1 MQMLQSSIGRK
12 LVMAATGLCL
22 VGFVLVHL
30 LGNSSVFIGADGIN
44 AYAEHLH
51 ALGPIV
57 WIFRIV
63 LLGIFGLHILFGIQL
78 TLENRAARPIDYSQK
93 KNIRTS
99 FGAETMI
106 YTGLAMLA
114 FVVYHILHFTMHVT
128 NPEISASVLPMD
140 AVGRSDVFTMVVL
153 SFQKFFI
160 SAVYAGAMVTLLLHL
175 SHGIQSLCQTFG
187 VLNGNTLPI
196 MEKIARAAAIV
207 VFVGFVSIPVSILLG
222 LINL

>member
-12 LVMAATGLCL
+12 LVMALTGLCL

-51 ALGPIV
+51 ALGPVV

-63 LLGIFGLHILFGIQL
+63 LLSLFGLHIFFGIQL
-78 TLENRAARPIDYSQK
+78 TLENRAARPIDYNQK

-106 YTGLAMLA
+106 YTGLAILA
-114 FVVYHILHFTMHVT
+114 FAVYHLFHFTVHAT
-128 NPEISASVLPMD
+128 NPEISVGVLPLD
-140 AVGRSDVFTMVVL
+140 AVGRHDVFTMMVL

-160 SAVYAGAMVTLLLHL
+160 SAVYVGAMVTLLLHL
-175 SHGIQSLCQTFG
+175 SHGVQSLFQTLG
-187 VLNGNTLPI
+187 VLGSKTLPV

-207 VFVGFVSIPVSILLG
+207 IFVGFISIPVSILLG

>member
-12 LVMAATGLCL
+12 LVMAATGMCL
-22 VGFVLVHL
+22 VGFVIVHL
-30 LGNSSVFIGADGIN
+30 LGNSSIFVGADGIN

-57 WIFRIV
+57 WIFRLV
-63 LLGIFGLHILFGIQL
+63 LLGLFGLHIFFGIQL
-78 TLENRAARPIDYSQK
+78 TLENRAARPVDYNQK

-106 YTGLAMLA
+106 YTGLAILA
-114 FVVYHILHFTMHVT
+114 FAVYHLFHFTMHLT
-128 NPEISASVLPMD
+128 NPEISVSALPLD
-140 AVGRSDVFTMVVL
+140 ALGRNDVFSMMVL

-160 SAVYAGAMVTLLLHL
+160 SAIYVGAMVTLLFHL
-175 SHGIQSLCQTFG
+175 SHGVQSLFQTFG
-187 VLNGNTLPI
+187 VLNGNTLPV

-207 VFVGFVSIPVSILLG
+207 IFVGFISIPVSILLG
-222 LINL
+222 LINV

>member
-12 LVMAATGLCL
+12 LVMAATGMCL
-22 VGFVLVHL
+22 VGFVIVHL
-30 LGNSSVFIGADGIN
+30 LGNSSIFIGANGIN

-63 LLGIFGLHILFGIQL
+63 LLGLFGLHIFFGIQL

-106 YTGLAMLA
+106 YTGLAILA
-114 FVVYHILHFTMHVT
+114 FAVYHLFHFTMHLT
-128 NPEISASVLPMD
+128 NPEISVSALPLD
-140 AVGRSDVFTMVVL
+140 ALGRNDVFTMMVL

-160 SAVYAGAMVTLLLHL
+160 SAIYVGAMVTLLLHL
-175 SHGIQSLCQTFG
+175 SHGVQSLFQTFG
-187 VLNGNTLPI
+187 VLNGSTLPV

-207 VFVGFVSIPVSILLG
+207 IFVGFISIPVSILLG
-222 LINL
+222 LINI

>member
-12 LVMAATGLCL
+12 LVMAATGMCL
-22 VGFVLVHL
+22 VGFIIVHL
-30 LGNSSVFIGADGIN
+30 LGNSSIFLGANGIN

-57 WIFRIV
+57 WIFRAV
-63 LLGIFGLHILFGIQL
+63 LLGLFGLHIFFGIQL

-106 YTGLAMLA
+106 YTGLAILA
-114 FVVYHILHFTMHVT
+114 FAVYHLFHFTMHLT
-128 NPEISASVLPMD
+128 NPEISVSALPLD
-140 AVGRSDVFTMVVL
+140 ALGRNDVFSMMIL

-160 SAVYAGAMVTLLLHL
+160 SAIYVGAMVTLLLHL
-175 SHGIQSLCQTFG
+175 SHGVQSLFQTFG
-187 VLNGNTLPI
+187 VLNGSTLPI

-207 VFVGFVSIPVSILLG
+207 IFVGFISIPVSILLG
-222 LINL
+222 LINI

>member
-1 MQMLQSSIGRK
+1 MLQSSIGRK

-30 LGNSSVFIGADGIN
+30 LGNSSIFIGPDGIN

-51 ALGPIV
+51 ALGPLV

-63 LLGIFGLHILFGIQL
+63 LLGLFGLHILFGIQL
-78 TLENRAARPIDYSQK
+78 TLENRAARPIDYNQK
-93 KNIRTS
+93 KNIRTT

-106 YTGLAMLA
+106 YTGLVILA
-114 FVVYHILHFTMHVT
+114 FVVYHLFHFTMHVT
-128 NPEISASVLPMD
+128 NPEISASVLPLD
-140 AVGRSDVFTMVVL
+140 AVGRSDVFTMMVL

-160 SAVYAGAMVTLLLHL
+160 SAVYAGAMAALLLHL
-175 SHGIQSLCQTFG
+175 SHGVQSLFQTFG
-187 VLNGNTLPI
+187 VLNGNTLPV

-207 VFVGFVSIPVSILLG
+207 IFVGFVSIPVSILLG
-222 LINL
+222 LINV

>member
-12 LVMAATGLCL
+12 LVMAATGMCL
-22 VGFVLVHL
+22 VGFVIVHL
-30 LGNSSVFIGADGIN
+30 LGNSSIFIGADGIN

-63 LLGIFGLHILFGIQL
+63 LLGLFGLHIFFGIQL

-106 YTGLAMLA
+106 YTGLAILA
-114 FVVYHILHFTMHVT
+114 FAVYHLFHFTMHLT
-128 NPEISASVLPMD
+128 NPEISVSALPMD
-140 AVGRSDVFTMVVL
+140 ALGRNDVFTMMVL

-160 SAVYAGAMVTLLLHL
+160 SAIYVGAMVTLLLHL
-175 SHGIQSLCQTFG
+175 SHGVQSLFQTFG
-187 VLNGNTLPI
+187 VLNGSTLPI

-207 VFVGFVSIPVSILLG
+207 IFVGFISIPVSILLG
-222 LINL
+222 LINV

>member
-12 LVMAATGLCL
+12 LVMAATGMCL
-22 VGFVLVHL
+22 VGFVIVHL
-30 LGNSSVFIGADGIN
+30 LGNSSIFVGADGIN

-57 WIFRIV
+57 WIFRAV
-63 LLGIFGLHILFGIQL
+63 LLGLFGLHIFMGIQL
-78 TLENRAARPIDYSQK
+78 TLENRAARPIDYNQK

-106 YTGLAMLA
+106 YTGLAIAA
-114 FVVYHILHFTMHVT
+114 FAVYHLFHFTMHVT
-128 NPEISASVLPMD
+128 NPEISASVLPVD
-140 AVGRSDVFTMVVL
+140 ALGRSDVFTMMVL

-160 SAVYAGAMVTLLLHL
+160 SSIYVGAMVTLLLHL
-175 SHGIQSLCQTFG
+175 SHGVQSLFQTFG
-187 VLNGNTLPI
+187 LLNGCTLPI

-207 VFVGFVSIPVSILLG
+207 IFVGFISIPVSILLG
-222 LINL
+222 LINV

>member
-12 LVMAATGLCL
+12 LVMAATGMCL
-22 VGFVLVHL
+22 VGFVIVHL
-30 LGNSSVFIGADGIN
+30 LGNSSIFIGANGIN

-57 WIFRIV
+57 WIFRVV
-63 LLGIFGLHILFGIQL
+63 LLGLFGLHIFFGIQL
-78 TLENRAARPIDYSQK
+78 TLENRAARPIDYNQK

-106 YTGLAMLA
+106 YTGLVILVFA
-114 FVVYHILHFTMHVT
+114 VYHLFHFTMHLT
-128 NPEISASVLPMD
+128 NPEISVSALPMD
-140 AVGRSDVFTMVVL
+140 ALGRNDVFTMMIL

-160 SAVYAGAMVTLLLHL
+160 SSIYVGAMVTLLLHL
-175 SHGIQSLCQTFG
+175 SHGVQSLFQTFG

-207 VFVGFVSIPVSILLG
+207 IFVGFISIPVSILLG
-222 LINL
+222 LINV

>member
-12 LVMAATGLCL
+12 LVMATTGMCL
-22 VGFVLVHL
+22 VGFVIVHL
-30 LGNSSVFIGADGIN
+30 LGNSSIFIGADGIN

-57 WIFRIV
+57 WIFRII
-63 LLGIFGLHILFGIQL
+63 LLSLFGLHIFFGIQL
-78 TLENRAARPIDYSQK
+78 TLENRAARPIDYNQK

-106 YTGLAMLA
+106 YTGLAILA
-114 FVVYHILHFTMHVT
+114 FAVYHLFHFTMHVT
-128 NPEISASVLPMD
+128 NPEISASVLPLD
-140 AVGRSDVFTMVVL
+140 ALGRSDVFTMMVL

-175 SHGIQSLCQTFG
+175 SHGVQSLFQTFG

-207 VFVGFVSIPVSILLG
+207 IFVGFVSIPVSILLG
-222 LINL
+222 LINI

>member
-1 MQMLQSSIGRK
+1 MLQSSIGRK
-12 LVMAATGLCL
+12 LVMATTGMCL
-22 VGFVLVHL
+22 VGFVIVHL
-30 LGNSSVFIGADGIN
+30 LGNSSIFIGADGIN

-57 WIFRIV
+57 WIFRII
-63 LLGIFGLHILFGIQL
+63 LLSLFGLHIFFGIQL
-78 TLENRAARPIDYSQK
+78 TLENRAARPIDYNQK

-106 YTGLAMLA
+106 YTGLAILA
-114 FVVYHILHFTMHVT
+114 FAVYHLFHFTMHVT
-128 NPEISASVLPMD
+128 NPEISASVLPLD
-140 AVGRSDVFTMVVL
+140 ALGRSDVFTMMVL

-175 SHGIQSLCQTFG
+175 SHGVQSLFQTFG

-207 VFVGFVSIPVSILLG
+207 IFVGFVSIPVSILLG
-222 LINL
+222 LINI